1 MSRTRTINKDL
12 PQRVY
17 VRHGAYFFFP
27 REPMLDPST
36 GTMRSWLRLCPTS
49 AGKIRMRASLT
60 ALIGGVAHVPG
71 SMPFL
76 CADFKATKLKK
87 YSDEVC
93 AQYSQ
98 YLEVIADEFEAFH
111 VAEVT
116 TKEFADFLHDRFGD
130 KANTA
135 KKYAGLARKLFKH
148 GISRHGFRKDNPID
162 QLDLGDFETK
172 RRETLPT
179 HDQVRQIREQGM
191 MSKRRN
197 ATGAQLLTA
206 SGPMFA
212 CIIDMTYLLW
222 ARAIDIRMLREDQIA
237 DGRIR
242 IKASKTK
249 NTSGKIVDF
258 AVTTEIQ
265 GVLDRARAIKAGYS
279 LKSDPGYLF
288 PSQKGTSY
296 TKSGLFSMWDRARE
310 RAGITDSVWFRDLRA
325 LGATDAL
332 KAGEGRKG
340 IQTRLAHTSEKTTE
354 IYLKEAV
361 ADLSEIDLPLPWGVG
376 EDEVD
381 S

>member
-1 MSRTRTINKDL
+1 MNRRRTKDKDL

-17 VRHGAYFFFP
+17 VKSGAYFFVP
-27 REPMLDPST
+27 AAPMLVPKT
-36 GTMRSWLRLCPTS
+36 GKVQAWIRLS
-49 AGKIRMRASLT
+49 KVDEGKSKMLT
-60 ALIGGVAHVPG
+60 ELAALIGGPSNVAG

-87 YSDEVC
+87 FSGEVR

-98 YLEVIADEFEAFH
+98 YLDVMADEFEEFH
-111 VAEVT
+111 ASEVT
-116 TKEFADFLHDRFGD
+116 TKEFADFLHDKFG
-130 KANTA
+130 AMPNTA
-135 KKYAGLARKLFKH
+135 QKYAGLARKLFKH
-148 GISRHGFRKDNPID
+148 AISRHGLRKDNPID
-162 QLDLGDFETK
+162 QLDMGDFEIE
-172 RRETLPT
+172 RREKLPT
-179 HDQVRQIREQGM
+179 HDQVRQIREHGM
-191 MSKRRN
+191 MSKPRKQ
-197 ATGAQLLTA
+197 TGKQLPTA

-222 ARAIDIRMLREDQIA
+222 ARAIDIRMLREDQIE

-265 GVLDRARAIKAGYS
+265 GVLDRARATKAGYQ
-279 LKSDPGYLF
+279 LARDPGYIF
-288 PSQKGTSY
+288 PSQKGTPY

-310 RAGITDSVWFRDLRA
+310 RAGITDSVWFKDLRA

-361 ADLSEIDLPLPWGVG
+361 AEASGIDLALPWKAV
-376 EDEVD
+376 
-381 S
+381 

>member
-1 MSRTRTINKDL
+1 MNRRRTKDKDL

-17 VRHGAYFFFP
+17 VKSGAYFFVP
-27 REPMLDPST
+27 VAPMLVPKT
-36 GTMRSWLRLCPTS
+36 GKVQAWIQLCRVEDGKSKMLTEL
-49 AGKIRMRASLT
+49 AG
-60 ALIGGVAHVPG
+60 LIGGPSNVAG

-87 YSDEVC
+87 FSTEVR

-98 YLEVIADEFEAFH
+98 YLDVMADEFEDFH
-111 VAEVT
+111 ASEVT
-116 TKEFADFLHDRFGD
+116 TKEFADFLHDKFG
-130 KANTA
+130 AMPNTA
-135 KKYAGLARKLFKH
+135 QKYAGLARKLFKH
-148 GISRHGFRKDNPID
+148 AISRHGLRKDNPID
-162 QLDLGDFETK
+162 QLDMGDFETE

-179 HDQVRQIREQGM
+179 HDQVAAIRQHGM
-191 MSKRRN
+191 MSKPRTK
-197 ATGAQLLTA
+197 TGKQLPTA

-222 ARAIDIRMLREDQIA
+222 ARAIDIRMLREDQIE

-258 AVTTEIQ
+258 AVTAEIQ
-265 GVLDRARAIKAGYS
+265 GVLDRARAIKAGYE
-279 LKSDPGYLF
+279 LKRDQGYLF
-288 PSQKGTSY
+288 PSQKGTPY

-310 RAGITDSVWFRDLRA
+310 RAGIKDSVWFKDLRA

-361 ADLSEIDLPLPWGVG
+361 AEASGIDLALPWKSV
-376 EDEVD
+376 
-381 S
+381 

>member
-1 MSRTRTINKDL
+1 MNRRRTKDKDL

-17 VRHGAYFFFP
+17 MKHGAYYFVP
-27 REPMLDPST
+27 VVPMLLPKAEKPQA
-36 GTMRSWLRLCPTS
+36 WIRLCRVIE
-49 AGKIRMRASLT
+49 GKSKMLT
-60 ALIGGVAHVPG
+60 ALAALIDGPSNVPG

-87 YSDEVC
+87 FSVEVR

-98 YLEVIADEFEAFH
+98 YLDVMADEFEDFH
-111 VAEVT
+111 AAEVT
-116 TKEFADFLHDRFGD
+116 TKEFADFLHDKFG
-130 KANTA
+130 AMPNTA
-135 KKYAGLARKLFKH
+135 QKYAGLARKLFKH
-148 GISRHGFRKDNPID
+148 AISRHGLRIDNPID
-162 QLDLGDFETK
+162 QLDMGDFETE

-179 HDQVRQIREQGM
+179 HDQVRQIREHGM
-191 MSKRRN
+191 MSKPRKQ
-197 ATGAQLLTA
+197 TGKQLPTA

-222 ARAIDIRMLREDQIA
+222 ARAIDIRMLREDQIE

-258 AVTTEIQ
+258 AVTREIQ
-265 GVLDRARAIKAGYS
+265 GVLDRARAIKAGYE
-279 LKSDPGYLF
+279 LARDPGYLF
-288 PSQKGTSY
+288 PSKKGTPY

-310 RAGITDSVWFRDLRA
+310 RAGITDSVWFKDLRA

-361 ADLSEIDLPLPWGVG
+361 AEASGIDLALPWKTV
-376 EDEVD
+376 
-381 S
+381 

>member
-1 MSRTRTINKDL
+1 MNRRRTKDKDL

-17 VRHGAYFFFP
+17 VKHGAYYFVP
-27 REPMLDPST
+27 VVPMLLPKAEKPQA
-36 GTMRSWLRLCPTS
+36 WIRLCRVIE
-49 AGKIRMRASLT
+49 GKSKMLT
-60 ALIGGVAHVPG
+60 ALAALIDGPANVPG

-87 YSDEVC
+87 FSVEVR

-98 YLEVIADEFEAFH
+98 YLDVMADEFEDFH
-111 VAEVT
+111 AAEVT
-116 TKEFADFLHDRFGD
+116 TKEFADFLHDKFG
-130 KANTA
+130 AMPNTA
-135 KKYAGLARKLFKH
+135 QKYAGLARKLFKH
-148 GISRHGFRKDNPID
+148 AISRHGLRIDNPID
-162 QLDLGDFETK
+162 QLDMGDFETE

-179 HDQVRQIREQGM
+179 HDQVRQIREHGM
-191 MSKRRN
+191 MSKPRKQ
-197 ATGAQLLTA
+197 TGKQLPTA

-222 ARAIDIRMLREDQIA
+222 ARAIDIRMLREEQIE

-265 GVLDRARAIKAGYS
+265 GVLDRARAIKAGYE
-279 LKSDPGYLF
+279 LARDPGYLF
-288 PSQKGTSY
+288 PSKKGTPY

-310 RAGITDSVWFRDLRA
+310 RAAITDSVWFKDLRA

-361 ADLSEIDLPLPWGVG
+361 AEASGIDLALPWKTV
-376 EDEVD
+376 
-381 S
+381 

>member
-1 MSRTRTINKDL
+1 MTRHRTKNKDL

-17 VRHGAYFFFP
+17 VKSGAYFFVP
-27 REPMLDPST
+27 AEPMLVPKT
-36 GTMRSWLRLCPTS
+36 GKVQAWIRLC
-49 AGKIRMRASLT
+49 AIEDGKSKMLT
-60 ALIGGVAHVPG
+60 ELAAIIGGPGNVAG

-76 CADFKATKLKK
+76 CADFKATKLGKF
-87 YSDEVC
+87 SAEVR

-98 YLEVIADEFEAFH
+98 YLDVMADEFDQFH
-111 VAEVT
+111 ASEVT
-116 TKEFADFLHDRFGD
+116 TKEFADFLHDRFRTMP
-130 KANTA
+130 NTA
-135 KKYAGLARKLFKH
+135 QKYAALARKVFKH
-148 GISRHGFRKDNPID
+148 AISRHGLRKDNPID
-162 QLDLGDFETK
+162 QLDMGDFETG
-172 RRETLPT
+172 RRESLPT
-179 HDQVRQIREQGM
+179 HEHVRLIREHGM
-191 MSKRRN
+191 MSKKRKG
-197 ATGAQLLTA
+197 TDKQLPNA

-222 ARAIDIRMLREDQIA
+222 ARAIDIRMLREDQID

-258 AVTTEIQ
+258 FITPEIQ
-265 GVLDRARAIKAGYS
+265 GVIDRARAIKAGYE
-279 LKSDPGYLF
+279 LKHDAGYLF
-288 PSQKGTSY
+288 PSRRGTPY

-310 RAGITDSVWFRDLRA
+310 RAGITDSVWFKDLRA

-361 ADLSEIDLPLPWGVG
+361 AEASGIDLALPWKTV
-376 EDEVD
+376 
-381 S
+381 